1 MQGKLVDHNPRL
13 LPLSGT
19 AFMFLTRFWIPK
31 LQRTVAD
38 GPRME
43 SVRFPSS
50 HLALRVGGNPSRAK
64 ISRKKVQ
71 LNSRSA
77 QMLPRRLTIFFI
89 DTKYIILICKK
100 LEVIRQSHLGELLAL
115 VWLLL

>member
-1 MQGKLVDHNPRL
+1 MQLALFLMWVGLRL
-13 LPLSGT
+13 R
-19 AFMFLTRFWIPK
+19 FLAPTPER
-31 LQRTVAD
+31 L
-38 GPRME
+38 
-43 SVRFPSS
+43 
-50 HLALRVGGNPSRAK
+50 LRVGGNPSRAK

-77 QMLPRRLTIFFI
+77 QTLPRRLTIFFI

-100 LEVIRQSHLGELLAL
+100 LEVIRQSHPGELLAQ